1 LAKTWDITNNEESSE
16 KDKLQ
21 AISVGMQAYG
31 MKLDLLTSAM
41 VVDRAIQFVE
51 RYRANKPPEL
61 DVCI

>member
-1 LAKTWDITNNEESSE
+1 MQIQIIETYYRRLARTTANNEESSD

-21 AISVGMQAYG
+21 AISVGMQACG

-51 RYRANKPPEL
+51 KY
-61 DVCI
+61 